1 MGKEQKPGKG
11 SKNSNKIMILFSI
24 IVLTVLLMVELNIMI
39 NDSQNYIYMVIVEVI
54 MLILVYL
61 LVTSILR
68 QNEKRQQKLEE
79 QYENIFKSE
88 KASYILL
95 RKNFME
101 IEERLNKIEK
111 STSLPKDEIAS
122 IQKAIAKIIISRSKE
137 NTDALLN
144 SNDMM
149 MEKLNNFENL
159 LEASNNRLLERQK
172 EMLAESNE
180 RIAAQQQEIE
190 KALRDTIEGTKGIV
204 GKGVSDI
211 PAEEPEITSV
221 EEEQAEPEVMEE
233 PEIMPMEE
241 EQAELEIMEEPEI
254 SDPNKMMGPDDI
266 AALLASMGSDDAAP
280 ATAPEPESEP
290 IEEPIV
296 EPEIIPE
303 AEPAPMSAL
312 EALAKRQPKEEPEVE
327 PEAVENPEVEAES
340 ISESA
345 IDMSDPNKM
354 MGPDDIAALLASMGG
369 DSDST
374 VEESDSEPIPEPEA
388 VENPEPAQ
396 DLDPNRKM
404 SPEEIEALFANL

>member
-1 MGKEQKPGKG
+1 MT
-11 SKNSNKIMILFSI
+11 L
-24 IVLTVLLMVELNIMI
+24 
-39 NDSQNYIYMVIVEVI
+39 
-54 MLILVYL
+54 
-61 LVTSILR
+61 ILR

-172 EMLAESNE
+172 EMLVESNE

-221 EEEQAEPEVMEE
+221 EEEQAELEVMEEPEIMPIEEEQAEPEVMEE